1 MPCQPLTRAARLDG
15 IRPRATRTTPRP
27 APARA
32 GNRHEAGRASRQGP
46 GPGLAAQRDGGAS
59 RPRGGAAAVSWDA
72 QYVLVRAIK
81 HDPAVAALEA
91 GIPDV
96 GALVFASL
104 GVALAL
110 HGKRAIRA
118 RVLNVAC
125 VGISLVM
132 NALASAPGW
141 RDLAIWIMPSAI
153 YALASDTLIGV
164 IRAWVIARER
174 RTGEAIADD
183 EATPM
188 AMIGGL
194 SSGCSAWPS
203 PRRPPSPDSAAGRS
217 TNARSPPAA
226 SSPRPA
232 ARTRPAAT
240 PNPEQT
246 ALPRLPAP
254 AGQASRPACWKSP
267 TERHDLAAL
276 PLRQVS
282 GIANQIGA
290 EVACPPAPRAGC
302 SSLTSAR
309 SQNGH
314 RPGRARH
321 ENCHRHHRRVRDPA
335 HRGQMGVPAVHPY
348 RRLPRHRVRHLRLRL
363 RLRLHPGPATP
374 PSPNFGCGGA
384 ARRVPAQRAGPPVH
398 ELVAAR

>member
-1 MPCQPLTRAARLDG
+1 MSAADPRGAAGWHPPARHEDNA
-15 IRPRATRTTPRP
+15 RPGARDVRVIDMRP
-27 APARA
+27 AGRHARD
-32 GNRHEAGRASRQGP
+32 RAQAWLRSAMAALAV
-46 GPGLAAQRDGGAS
+46 LAAA
-59 RPRGGAAAVSWDA
+59 AAAVSWDA

-174 RTGEAIADD
+174 RTGEAVADD

-194 SSGCSAWPS
+194 FLWLLRLALA
-203 PRRPPSPDSAAGRS
+203 PPSTITGFRRWALDECPVAPGRK
-217 TNARSPPAA
+217 A
-226 SSPRPA
+226 PRPA
-232 ARTRPAAT
+232 AT
-240 PNPEQT
+240 
-246 ALPRLPAP
+246 AP
-254 AGQASRPACWKSP
+254 ARPPRPTQNEPRSPASTGRPGKQARLLEIAGQ
-267 TERHDLAAL
+267 RHDLAAL

-290 EVACPPAPRAGC
+290 EV
-302 SSLTSAR
+302 SLS
-309 SQNGH
+309 
-314 RPGRARH
+314 PG
-321 ENCHRHHRRVRDPA
+321 
-335 HRGQMGVPAVHPY
+335 
-348 RRLPRHRVRHLRLRL
+348 
-363 RLRLHPGPATP
+363 T
-374 PSPNFGCGGA
+374 
-384 ARRVPAQRAGPPVH
+384 ARRVLLAHVRALQNGSGQ
-398 ELVAAR
+398 EGTS